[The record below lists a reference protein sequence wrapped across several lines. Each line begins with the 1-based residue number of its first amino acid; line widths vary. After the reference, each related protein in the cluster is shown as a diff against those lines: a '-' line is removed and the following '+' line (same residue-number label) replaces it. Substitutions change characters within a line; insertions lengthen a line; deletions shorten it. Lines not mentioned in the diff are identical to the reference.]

1 MRREFFIALLIAA
14 VAALAFT
21 AGMGLMVSSHFD
33 SSGRVR
39 MEAAP
44 AVVDAAPAGVPVLCY
59 HYLRD
64 KSDPLRLLRVFGY
77 VVLSLPLLN
86 DTELWTTGTSEFERQ
101 MQLLKDSGYHAV
113 TLDELHEWQ
122 TGRRELP
129 GKPIVITF
137 DDGDGSVYDLALPIL
152 ARYEFR
158 ATLFVVTAR
167 VGTKWNGIDCLDWA
181 RLRELEESGVFRIE
195 SHTDD
200 LHYKVEAGGRTEPVF
215 VAASEHG
222 AELEG
227 SRDWER
233 RVREDLERSRAA
245 IERNTGRSPSFLA
258 WPYGA
263 ANANLNRIAVE
274 AGFVRTCS
282 LRAKRNLRV
291 FATASD
297 AAPPVE
303 ISRYTITARTSLRE
317 FKSILDGTYRPRA

>member
-1 MRREFFIALLIAA
+1 MRKELLIGLLVAA
-14 VAALAFT
+14 VAVVAFT
-21 AGMGLMVSSHFD
+21 AGMGLVVSSHFD

-39 MEAAP
+39 TEAAP
-44 AVVDAAPAGVPVLCY
+44 AVVGTEAAGVPVLCY

-86 DTELWTTGTSEFERQ
+86 DTELWTTGASEFERQ
-101 MQLLKDSGYHAV
+101 MQLLKDMGYHAV

-137 DDGDGSVYDLALPIL
+137 DDGDQSVYDLALPIL
-152 ARYEFR
+152 ARYGFR
-158 ATLFVVTAR
+158 ATLFVITAR

-200 LHYKVEAGGRTEPVF
+200 LHYKVEAGDRTEPVF
-215 VAASEHG
+215 IAASEHG
-222 AELEG
+222 ADLDG

-233 RVREDLERSRAA
+233 KVREDLARSRAA
-245 IERNTGRSPSFLA
+245 IARNTGRSPRFLA

-263 ANANLNRIAVE
+263 ANANLNRIAAE
-274 AGFVRTCS
+274 EGFPRTCS
-282 LRAKRNLRV
+282 LRAKRNVRV
-291 FATASD
+291 FATAGD
-297 AAPPVE
+297 AAPPAE
-303 ISRYTITARTSLRE
+303 ISRYTITARTSLRV
-317 FKSILDGTYRPRA
+317 FKSILDGTFQPRA

>member
-1 MRREFFIALLIAA
+1 MFRQLLIGLLVAA
-14 VAALAFT
+14 VAVVAFT
-21 AGMGLMVSSHFD
+21 AGMGLVVSSHFD

-39 MEAAP
+39 TEATP
-44 AVVDAAPAGVPVLCY
+44 AVVGSAPAGVPVLCY

-86 DTELWTTGTSEFERQ
+86 DTELWTTGASEFEHQ
-101 MQLLKDSGYHAV
+101 MQLLKDMGYHAV

-137 DDGDGSVYDLALPIL
+137 DDGDQSVYDLALPIL
-152 ARYEFR
+152 ARHGFR
-158 ATLFVVTAR
+158 ATLFVITAR

-200 LHYKVEAGGRTEPVF
+200 LHYKVEAGDRTEPVF
-215 VAASEHG
+215 IAASEHG
-222 AELEG
+222 TDLDG

-233 RVREDLERSRAA
+233 KVREDLARSRAA
-245 IERNTGRSPSFLA
+245 IERNTGRSPRFLA

-263 ANANLNRIAVE
+263 ANANLNRIAAE
-274 AGFVRTCS
+274 EGFVRTCS
-282 LRAKRNLRV
+282 LRAKRNQRV
-291 FATASD
+291 FATASNT
-297 AAPPVE
+297 APPAE
-303 ISRYTITARTSLRE
+303 ISRYTITARTSLRA
-317 FKSILDGTYRPRA
+317 FKSILDGTFEPRT